1 MTHSKFGTLA
11 DLSNEATVEQFF
23 VARLL
28 TDLGYKDSQIKPKAT
43 IAALKVSRGRKSEL
57 WRPDYAITYG
67 GKVRWICE
75 AKGVEE
81 NLDDWVGQSQSYCLA
96 LNSSQAD
103 NPVQFFML
111 TNGVTTRV
119 YRWDDATPVAEASFG
134 DFVDGNQAY
143 AAIRTLLAP
152 EMFKA
157 APAAGPLAQGEHVLR
172 RRSVADLNSDF
183 AWAHRLIYR
192 RDNLSYNAAFM
203 EFVKVIFLKLHSD
216 REAHADPNKRV
227 LDDHST
233 VVPAESVKF
242 STAWIKS
249 REGDTP
255 SPLDS
260 ILFQKLLSD
269 FEIAI
274 TNGRKKR
281 IFPKGERL
289 LLAPDTLRTL
299 VDRLEHVDLIS
310 IDADLNGRM
319 FETFLNSTLRG
330 KALGQYFTPRS
341 VVKLATGLAQ
351 LRADDHH
358 VDRVIDACSGT
369 GGFLIEALADMWAKL
384 DANTSLSNKRREE
397 LRMQVAEQS
406 LIGVDVARDPALARI
421 ARINMYLHGDGGT
434 SVYQLDS
441 LDKNVRSNP
450 TDDPEIIQEKAEFH
464 RRVKRASMASGGEQA
479 PGLADVALT
488 NPPFAKEYTRDEE
501 GDAKL
506 LDEYELSYDTSGGAK
521 RPLNS
526 LSSMVMFLERYH
538 DLLGPRGRLVTVVDD
553 SILGAPRHKR
563 VREWIRKNWIVRA
576 VVSLPG
582 DAFQRSQA
590 RVKTSLLVL
599 EKKTSASEV
608 QPAVFM
614 YYCSWVGVDDPS
626 RTRILPVDDE
636 NRERA
641 REEIARVN
649 QLYRAFQTGAPEAA
663 AWTVSAS
670 AIADRFDVK
679 ACLPAAEARV
689 PDWEAAGFTIQPL
702 GDLLELAVTDD
713 NRADREID
721 TSETED
727 LVTYLRV
734 RYDGFCEAGD
744 EVSTSDIAK
753 QTLTRVETG
762 DFVFS
767 HINAIHG
774 AVAVVPEEFDGL
786 VVTSEYTVCRPSTDL
801 SANVLWTLVRSPE
814 ARAEMLLL
822 ATGIGRT
829 RVRWDELRKLR
840 LPVPDQDV
848 RDRIDDAVQRANQ
861 AEDDMRRLRAEASET
876 ASIEMLLDSE
886 RSRSIIAAFKPPR

>member
-1 MTHSKFGTLA
+1 MGA
-11 DLSNEATVEQFF
+11 
-23 VARLL
+23 
-28 TDLGYKDSQIKPKAT
+28 
-43 IAALKVSRGRKSEL
+43 
-57 WRPDYAITYG
+57 
-67 GKVRWICE
+67 KVRWICE

-96 LNSSQAD
+96 LNSTQSD
-103 NPVQFFML
+103 NPVEFFML

-119 YRWDDATPVAEASFG
+119 YRWDDATPLAEASFG

-143 AAIRTLLAP
+143 ATIRALLAP
-152 EMFKA
+152 GAFKS
-157 APAAGPLAQGEHVLR
+157 APATVPAAKGEHVLR
-172 RRSVADLNSDF
+172 RRSVSDLNSDF
-183 AWAHRLIYR
+183 AWAHRLIYK

-216 REAHADPNKRV
+216 REAHANPDARE
-227 LDDHST
+227 LDDRST

-249 REGDTP
+249 READTP

-260 ILFQKLLSD
+260 ILFQRLLSD
-269 FEIAI
+269 FEVAI

-289 LLAPDTLRTL
+289 LLSPDTLRAL
-299 VDRLEHVDLIS
+299 VERLEYVDLIS

-351 LRADDHH
+351 LRADDQH

-369 GGFLIEALADMWAKL
+369 GGFLIEALADMWGKIN
-384 DANTSLSNKRREE
+384 ANTSLSNKRREE
-397 LRMQVAEQS
+397 LRMQVAERS

-441 LDKNVRSNP
+441 LDKSVASNP
-450 TDDPEIIQEKAEFH
+450 TDDPEIVQEKAEF
-464 RRVKRASMASGGEQA
+464 RKRVKQAGMASGESQP

-501 GDAKL
+501 SDAKL
-506 LDEYELSYDTSGGAK
+506 LNEYVLSYDTSGGAK
-521 RPLNS
+521 RPLKS
-526 LSSMVMFLERYH
+526 LSSMIMFLERYY

-563 VREWIRKNWIVRA
+563 VREWIRRNWIVRA

-590 RVKTSLLVL
+590 RVKTSLIVL
-599 EKKTSASEV
+599 EKKTSEHEA
-608 QPAVFM
+608 QPDVFM

-626 RTRILPVDDE
+626 RQRILPVDAE

-641 REEIARVN
+641 RREIERVTA
-649 QLYRAFQTGAPEAA
+649 LYRAFQAGEPQAAP
-663 AWTVSAS
+663 WTVSAA
-670 AIADRFDVK
+670 AITDRFDVK
-679 ACLPAAEARV
+679 ACLPEAESRV
-689 PDWEAAGFTIQPL
+689 PDWEAAGFTIQPI
-702 GDLLELAVTDD
+702 GELLELAVTDA
-713 NRADREID
+713 NRGEREID
-721 TSETED
+721 TSATDD

-753 QTLTRVETG
+753 QTLTRVESG
-762 DFVFS
+762 ELVFS

-774 AVAVVPEEFDGL
+774 AVAVVPDEFDGL
-786 VVTSEYTVCRPSTDL
+786 VVTNEYTVCRPSSDL
-801 SANVLWTLVRSPE
+801 SASVIWALVRSPE

-829 RVRWDELRKLR
+829 RVRWEELRKLR
-840 LPVPDQDV
+840 LPVPGQDV
-848 RDRIDDAVQRANQ
+848 RNRIDDAVKRANQ
-861 AEDDMRRLRAEASET
+861 AEDDMRRLRAEANQT
-876 ASIEMLLDSE
+876 ASTEMLLDSE